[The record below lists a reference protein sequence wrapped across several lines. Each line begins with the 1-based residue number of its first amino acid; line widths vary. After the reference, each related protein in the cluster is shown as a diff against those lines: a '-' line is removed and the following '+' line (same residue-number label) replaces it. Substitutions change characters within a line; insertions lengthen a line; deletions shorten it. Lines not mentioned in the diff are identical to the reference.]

1 MSARNWRNL
10 PYYVSFSQ
18 KWASERMGR
27 YYKRR
32 LSKARR
38 KYAKEQLAGRR
49 GKEPV
54 GIERECNYKGW

>member
-1 MSARNWRNL
+1 MSARNWQNL
-10 PYYVSFSQ
+10 PAYVSFSQ
-18 KWASERMGR
+18 KWASEHLGR

-38 KYAKEQLAGRR
+38 KHTKELLAGRR

-54 GIERECNYKGW
+54 GIESECSWKGW